1 MIDQSLL
8 LNSLLDNDDVKIVG
22 EPFGPVDAYGVGVNS
37 DGDAKEFIDAWLQTV
52 IDDGT
57 WLELW
62 KATVGAKTGTDIVPT
77 PPAINSAGNA

>member
-1 MIDQSLL
+1 MMKLL
-8 LNSLLDNDDVKIVG
+8 IPLIVLAALAAT
-22 EPFGPVDAYGVGVNS
+22 PLYLDAYGIGVNS